1 MDFINNWGGNI
12 QTAIRMALFLTA
24 VGLLVYFI
32 VSMSDTMPLAP
43 MPRLIPTSEGFQS
56 LEDGKIKVNPAADV
70 PRMAEGSNSCLAALP
85 EAHAVYNSFVG
96 RVHGV
101 ESGPGDLQE
110 LNELLSKWGCLKLDL
125 MGGGVK
131 ATRLSPYNTLHDNI
145 PLPDIAGQCS
155 NKSLPLRDLDITFQ
169 AWSDR
174 ATLLL
179 RRLCTAA
186 NITIE
191 QTTALQTQ
199 VTRAWKEV
207 YELAKGRCIG
217 SGQMDSSRAVGHE
230 PETLSEQGI
239 YSGYF

>member
-1 MDFINNWGGNI
+1 MDFLNNWGGNI

-32 VSMSDTMPLAP
+32 VSMSNTMPLAP
-43 MPRLIPTSEGFQS
+43 MPRLIPRSEGF
-56 LEDGKIKVNPAADV
+56 EDAKIKVNPGADI
-70 PRMAEGSNSCLAALP
+70 PRMAPGPNACLAALP
-85 EAHAVYNSFVG
+85 EAQAVYNQFVG
-96 RVHGV
+96 KVHGV

-110 LNELLSKWGCLKLDL
+110 LNELLTKWGCLKMDL
-125 MGGGVK
+125 QRGGVQ
-131 ATRLSPYNTLHDNI
+131 ATRLSPYNTYHDNI

-191 QTTALQTQ
+191 QTTSMQTQ
-199 VTRAWKEV
+199 VMRSWKEV
-207 YELAKGRCIG
+207 YELAKGTCIG
-217 SGQMDSSRAVGHE
+217 TEKMDSSKAVGHE
-230 PETLSEQGI
+230 PEDLVDKGV

>member
-1 MDFINNWGGNI
+1 MDFLANYGGNI
-12 QTAIRMALFLTA
+12 QTVVRTGVVLT
-24 VGLLVYFI
+24 VIGLVVYFL
-32 VSMSDTMPLAP
+32 VLKSNTMPLAP
-43 MPRLIPTSEGFQS
+43 MPRLIPVEGFA
-56 LEDGKIKVNPAADV
+56 DVVAAKNPAADV
-70 PRMAEGSNSCLAALP
+70 KRMAPGANSCLAALP
-85 EAHAVYNSFVG
+85 EAEAVYNQFVG
-96 RVHGV
+96 KVEGV

-110 LNELLSKWGCLKLDL
+110 LNELLSKWGCLKMDL
-125 MGGGVK
+125 KSGGVQ
-131 ATRLSPYNTLHDNI
+131 ATRLSPYNTLHDHI

-155 NKSLPLRDLDITFQ
+155 NKSIPLRDLDITFQ

-207 YELAKGRCIG
+207 YELAKGTCIG
-217 SGQMDSSRAVGHE
+217 SGKMDSSKATGHE
-230 PETLSEQGI
+230 PEDLSDKGL